1 MYGHSPIQTLY
12 NKAKVYTYAFDS
24 RERERDTQK
33 GKKETVWSLLSFPPL
48 KKKQNGCNRNRYT
61 TVVVK
66 NLLLPTQR

>member
-1 MYGHSPIQTLY
+1 MHLIRES
-12 NKAKVYTYAFDS
+12 
-24 RERERDTQK
+24 ERERYPK
-33 GKKETVWSLLSFPPL
+33 REKRNGLVLAFFPPPL

>member
-1 MYGHSPIQTLY
+1 MHLIRES
-12 NKAKVYTYAFDS
+12 
-24 RERERDTQK
+24 EREIPKREK
-33 GKKETVWSLLSFPPL
+33 RNGLVLAFFPPL